1 MSKMSKLIQKRLG
14 KKCKIML
21 AILFFLAQFYSFGNL
36 SFLGET
42 TVLAASQTAI
52 QSTSLS
58 VTVDDTFPK
67 IIQYQ
72 WLGAGASQNAV
83 FYGNEDTMNQVKI
96 NGTTYTPT
104 VTSVKTGDTITYIL
118 NISSIGVTM
127 TMYFKVIDN
136 IVEFKVSDIAES
148 GATKVMTFEIPNQN
162 LISIRDDQAGAQET
176 GVDVKGSVNYTD
188 NSKEEYNALST
199 KAVDAN
205 PVAKSYLI
213 LNTDK
218 LAATLYN
225 NAINTTPTTGSK
237 ILGDKF
243 ETRYYY
249 QTMSKTSY
257 KRMGAWNNAWTYREV
272 PTEIMELPY
281 AKIAITPDVNNDSTV
296 DWQDGATAYRQI
308 MKIPY
313 GADTIKKSFAGIAY
327 TRGSLAQWPFLRTLD
342 MVKKINLYTDGFGQF
357 LEYKG
362 HQAEGHDSNHP
373 DYGVNINKRAGGLTD
388 LNYFVNEAAKYNTSV
403 GVHINATEAYP
414 EAQYY
419 SEDLLRQPHAA
430 GWNSLD
436 QAYLID
442 QYKDATNLGS
452 HGLADRLAELKSNV
466 PGLKWVYVDV
476 YYFQGYPEWKLGTE
490 LNKNGWA
497 VGTEFQG
504 ALEDYAVWNHVP
516 QMKSQVVRFMKNGV
530 ADSFGFNP
538 MLLKSRHAGSMGY
551 GDDGNDDQG
560 NNTGLVSQMKIF
572 YTNNLLMKYMQNFDI
587 MKWTDNR
594 IDFTNNVYVKETTP
608 EPNPV
613 VELYKD
619 NKKIAAYQNNYDTST
634 YNISNVSAKVFIPW
648 DPQNETKI
656 YHFNTAGGSTTWDLP
671 GSWSGM
677 RTVKLYQLSDTGKTF
692 VKDLNV
698 TNGQVTIDATAN
710 TPYVIYKGEQTNPV
724 MTWGAGGFVKD
735 PGFDSHDLSPA
746 TSAWTTSSTGG
757 STNHIHITN
766 NSLGETYLNVNGNN
780 GADATLSQTITGLTP
795 GKSYQL
801 SAWMEVNGRT
811 GTIGVNNYGGFEV
824 TNTMEKSELTNQYY
838 NTLRYGR
845 NNMQRI
851 KLEFTVP
858 ANHTSADIYFKANAG
873 TTTSYMYLDDVRI
886 VEMNTTPFGSHYFFE
901 DFESNDEG
909 IGPFVQTKLVGRIHR
924 SELHSGFTT
933 DTINGNYS
941 LKMRQTTSTET
952 GEYMRTVPYNV
963 KLQPNTLYKM
973 SFNYLLDPI
982 NGGAYSVAVK
992 GNNGAIT
999 LTNVPIPS
1007 SVNGSAY
1014 STFTKTFLTGNYE
1027 DAYVSF
1033 IKNGGGMIDFVMDD
1047 FALDVVPVAPPLAV
1061 PTGLKATALS
1071 PSQIS
1076 VSWDETDLA
1085 TGYDLE
1091 VDGQVVTPAIA
1102 PYMHSGLA
1110 LNSTHTYR
1118 VRAKNAAETTDWSAP
1133 VSAASL
1139 NAMSIVAAADA
1150 YVRDGGSASTNF
1162 GTDSTTM
1169 VKWDA
1174 PGYSR
1179 EAFYKFNLDRIPA
1192 NMTSA
1197 KIKLYPTT
1205 AGSVSPGINVEQ
1217 VQNNWSESA
1226 LTWNNKPSVIGA
1238 KLNAS
1243 PIMPV
1248 LNTAFVIDVTNMA
1261 KSALASQD
1269 KNISIKLTNAL
1280 LRGGSSDSQFAT
1292 KENSMSQYWPV
1303 VEYTAPGSIR
1313 GKVVDSN
1320 NMPVSGA
1327 TVTAFVTGSVYGSV
1341 DTTVDG
1347 TYTISDIPSGS
1358 GYTVTASKA
1367 GYMDASRSNVIV
1379 PMGDVAI
1386 VDMTLTSPISLPS
1399 NNADLRGLSL
1409 SGGQLNPAFAAGTT
1423 SYTANVTN
1431 NVNNI
1436 SVTASV
1442 DDTHAT
1448 LTVGGQEVASG
1459 EASGPIILN
1468 EGSNTINIVVTAQ
1481 DLTTKTYTLTVIRES
1496 APPATP
1502 ILDNIV
1508 SGNGK
1513 LTLNWMQSSG
1523 ATGYKV
1529 KYGTAS
1535 GVYTSSVDAG
1545 HVSSI
1550 TIEGLQNGVTYY
1562 FAISAYNAGE
1572 ESSNSDEKIGTPDGM
1587 PPSTAAVLD
1596 GVKGSGDWYTSDV
1609 TVKLESQD
1617 DNSGPASTEYSLNVI
1632 QGPSVLQ
1639 STYGFVPYTA
1649 PLLLSEGIYQL
1660 QYRSTDSAG
1669 NVEAP
1674 KSITVNIDRTS
1685 PTTVLTAN
1693 GNPLENGATFQDNQL
1708 LTLIIQSE
1716 DPLSGVASQSMTIDG
1731 VVTSTTQNIVN
1742 WEGQLGNHVIQT
1754 VVTDRA
1760 GNSKITTI
1768 SVNVTTNVSALQ
1780 QLIAKFVASGEING
1794 SLTTQITNKFTQ
1806 SLDQLSKGHNDQA
1819 IKHMQDV
1826 LKQID
1831 KAKQGEIS
1839 AYAKQVLTTDAYA
1852 IMAVWSK

>member
-1 MSKMSKLIQKRLG
+1 M
-14 KKCKIML
+14 IML
-21 AILFFLAQFYSFGNL
+21 TLLFFLAQFYSFSNL

-42 TVLAASQTAI
+42 TVLAASQATI
-52 QSTSLS
+52 QSTSMS
-58 VTVDDTFPK
+58 VTVDDAFPR
-67 IIQYQ
+67 IVQYQ
-72 WLGAGASQNAV
+72 WLRAGASQNAV

-104 VTSVKTGDTITYIL
+104 VTSVKTGDTITYTL

-127 TMYFKVIDN
+127 TLYFKVTDN
-136 IVEFKVSDIAES
+136 IVEFKVSDIAEN

-176 GVDVKGSVNYTD
+176 GVDVKGSVNYDD
-188 NSKEEYNALST
+188 NSKEEYNTLST

-218 LAATLYN
+218 LAATMYN

-249 QTMSKTSY
+249 QTVSKTSY

-281 AKIAITPDVNNDSTV
+281 AKITITPDINNDSKV
-296 DWQDGATAYRQI
+296 DWQDGAIAYRQI

-373 DYGVNINKRAGGLTD
+373 DYGININKRAGGLTD

-419 SEDLLRQPHAA
+419 SEGLLRQPHAP

-560 NNTGLVSQMKIF
+560 NNTGLISQMKIF
-572 YTNNLLMKYMQNFDI
+572 FTNNLLMKYMQNFDI
-587 MKWTDNR
+587 MKWTNNR

-648 DPQNETKI
+648 DPQSETKI
-656 YHFNTAGGSTTWDLP
+656 YHYNTAGGSTTWDLP
-671 GSWSGM
+671 DSWSGM
-677 RTVKLYQLSDTGKTF
+677 DKVKLYQLSDTGKTF
-692 VKDLNV
+692 VKDLGV

-710 TPYVIYKGEQTNPV
+710 TPYVIYKSEQTNPV
-724 MTWGAGGFVKD
+724 MTWGEGGFVKD

-746 TSAWTTSSTGG
+746 TSAWTIASTSG
-757 STNHIHITN
+757 STSHIQIS
-766 NSLGETYLNVNGNN
+766 NSNVGETYLNVNGNN
-780 GADATLSQTITGLTP
+780 GADATLSQTLTGLTP
-795 GKSYQL
+795 GKTYQL

-811 GTIGVNNYGGFEV
+811 GTIGVNNYGGSEV

-838 NTLRYGR
+838 NTLRYSR

-858 ANHTSADIYFKANAG
+858 SNHTSADIYFKANAG
-873 TTTSYMYLDDVRI
+873 TSASYMYLDDVRI

-924 SELHSGFTT
+924 SEFHNGFTT

-973 SFNYLLDPI
+973 SFNYQLGQI
-982 NGGAYSVAVK
+982 NSGAYSVAVK

-999 LTNVPIPS
+999 LSNVPIPA

-1033 IKNGGGMIDFVMDD
+1033 IKNGGGMIDFVIDD
-1047 FALDVVPVAPPLAV
+1047 FAIDVLPSLPPLAV

-1076 VSWDETDLA
+1076 VSWNEADLA
-1085 TGYDLE
+1085 TEYDLE
-1091 VDGQVVTPAIA
+1091 VDGQVVTPAVS

-1118 VRAKNAAETTDWSAP
+1118 VRAKNTTETTDWSAP

-1139 NAMSIVAAADA
+1139 NAISIVAAADA
-1150 YVRDGGSASTNF
+1150 YVRDGGSANTNF
-1162 GTDSTTM
+1162 GADQTAL
-1169 VKWDA
+1169 VKFDA
-1174 PGYSR
+1174 VGYNR
-1179 EAFYKFNLDRIPA
+1179 EAFYKFNLERIPA
-1192 NMTSA
+1192 NVTSA

-1205 AGSVSPGINVEQ
+1205 AGAVSPGINVEQ

-1226 LTWNNKPSVIGA
+1226 ITWNNKPSVLGA

-1243 PIMPV
+1243 PIMPD

-1292 KENSMSQYWPV
+1292 KENSIAQYWPV
-1303 VEYTAPGSIR
+1303 VEYNAPGSIR
-1313 GKVVDSN
+1313 GKVVDSS

-1327 TVTAFVTGSVYGSV
+1327 TVTASVTSSVYGSV
-1341 DTTVDG
+1341 YTAADG
-1347 TYTISDIPSGS
+1347 TYAITDIPSGS
-1358 GYTVTASKA
+1358 SYSVTVSKTGYL
-1367 GYMDASRSNVIV
+1367 DASRTNVIV

-1386 VDMTLTSPISLPS
+1386 IDMTLTSPISLPS
-1399 NNADLRGLSL
+1399 NNADLKGLSL
-1409 SGGQLNPAFAAGTT
+1409 SSGQLNPAFAAETT
-1423 SYTANVTN
+1423 SYTANVGNDVSSIT
-1431 NVNNI
+1431 I
-1436 SVTASV
+1436 MASV
-1442 DDTHAT
+1442 YDANAT
-1448 LTVGGQEVASG
+1448 LMVSGQQAASG
-1459 EASGPIILN
+1459 QASEPISLQA
-1468 EGSNTINIVVTAQ
+1468 GSNTINIVVTAQ
-1481 DLTTKTYTLTVIRES
+1481 DLTTKTYALTVIRES
-1496 APPATP
+1496 APPSTP

-1513 LTLNWMQSSG
+1513 LTLNWTQSTG

-1535 GVYTSSVDAG
+1535 GLYTSSVDAG
-1545 HVSSI
+1545 NVSST

-1562 FAISAYNAGE
+1562 FAISAYNSGGE
-1572 ESSNSDEKIGTPDGM
+1572 SGNSDERIGAPDGI
-1587 PPSTAAVLD
+1587 PPSTEATLD
-1596 GVKGSGDWYTSDV
+1596 GVKGTGDWYTSDV
-1609 TVKLESQD
+1609 SVKLESQD

-1632 QGPSVLQ
+1632 LGSSVLQ

-1649 PLLLSEGIYQL
+1649 PLVLSDGTYQV
-1660 QYRSTDSAG
+1660 QYRSTDRAG
-1669 NVEAP
+1669 NVETP
-1674 KSITVNIDRTS
+1674 KTMTVNIDQTA

-1693 GNPLENGATFQDNQL
+1693 GSPLVNGATFQDNEL
-1708 LTLIIQSE
+1708 LTLVIQSE
-1716 DPLSGVASQSMTIDG
+1716 DPLSGVASQTITIDG
-1731 VVTSTTQNIVN
+1731 GETSAEQKIVN
-1742 WEGQLGNHVIQT
+1742 WEGQLGNHVIQA

-1760 GNSKITTI
+1760 GNRTLTTI
-1768 SVNVTTNVSALQ
+1768 SVNVTTSANALQ
-1780 QLIAKFVASGEING
+1780 QLIAKFMASGEING
-1794 SLTTQITNKFTQ
+1794 SLGTQITNKFTQ

-1819 IKHMQDV
+1819 IKHMEDV
-1826 LKQID
+1826 LKQIE
-1831 KAKQGEIS
+1831 KANQGEIS
-1839 AYAKQVLTTDAYA
+1839 AYAKQIFIIDANS
-1852 IMAVWSK
+1852 IIVDWSK